1 MSLIESTSLMN
12 LNASQITDR
21 ITTHATA
28 SADAQHAGEVSRGE
42 RFEFGKNW
50 SRFLELLT
58 DDRIALAENSL
69 KKMLE
74 VDDLE
79 GKNFLDIG
87 SGSGLFS
94 LAARRLGARVY
105 SFDYD
110 PHSVACTMELRRRY
124 FPGDPDWTIE
134 AGSALNADYVKS
146 LGRFDVVYSWGVLH
160 HTGAMWQGLDNAQL
174 PLTAD
179 GLLFI
184 AIYNDQGSKTAR
196 WKWVKRTY
204 NRLPRVLRVPFAML
218 VMSPLETKSL
228 LYAMAT
234 RRLGAYFKSWSSAS
248 TERGMSRWRDI
259 IDWVGG
265 YPYEAATPEEI
276 FDFYKARNFEL
287 VKLKCGGVGLGC
299 NEFVFRKKAD

>member
-1 MSLIESTSLMN
+1 MS
-12 LNASQITDR
+12 LNASQIPNHIANTVHPTSPD
-21 ITTHATA
+21 HAA
-28 SADAQHAGEVSRGE
+28 HAGEVSRGE

-50 SRFLELLT
+50 SRFLDLLT

-69 KKMLE
+69 KQMLE
-74 VDDLE
+74 VDTLA

-134 AGSALNADYVKS
+134 AGSALDVDYVKS

-160 HTGAMWQGLDNAQL
+160 HTGEMWRALDNAQL

-204 NRLPRVLRVPFAML
+204 NRLPRLLRVPFAVLAMA
-218 VMSPLETKSL
+218 PLETKSL

-234 RRLGAYFKSWSSAS
+234 RRLGAYVKSWTAAS

-265 YPYEAATPEEI
+265 YPYEAAAPEEI
-276 FDFYKARNFEL
+276 FDFYRARNFEL
-287 VKLKCGGVGLGC
+287 MKLKCGGVGLGC
-299 NEFVFRKKAD
+299 NEFVFRKKND